1 MRALAAEPVRPFEIG
16 RPSGVS
22 FYVSEYEVEWQGWH
36 FHVPL
41 INTRAHT
48 LTDARARARTH
59 ASRTR
64 KARSYVCSTHA
75 SWSEHTQR
83 ETRV

>member
-41 INTRAHT
+41 INARAHT
-48 LTDARARARTH
+48 LTGARARAH
-59 ASRTR
+59 SRIAHSQSSFVRVLHTR
-64 KARSYVCSTHA
+64 LV
-75 SWSEHTQR
+75 E
-83 ETRV
+83 